1 MFTSDI
7 RSFDEFS
14 KAVRRE
20 PALVTVRAYFGGASR
35 SVSLLSALD
44 IEGDLWV
51 GNQHWIASVKRTKA
65 LIIVQLL
72 RGGRDLES
80 RNRRRK
86 LAIARSERGT
96 LGE

>member
-1 MFTSDI
+1 MFTSDNQ
-7 RSFDEFS
+7 SFDEFR

-20 PALVTVRAYFGGASR
+20 AALVTVRAYFGGASR

-51 GNQHWIASVKRTKA
+51 GNQHWMASVKRSKA

-72 RGGRDLES
+72 REGRTIES

-96 LGE
+96 VRE